1 MTQNLQLWHKLNKFK
16 KQGIDLHLNSL
27 RPAFWS
33 DALFS
38 WNNILQKADK
48 EISYI
53 KTRVYANVRIIPC
66 IKKNWL
72 ISKIR

>member
-16 KQGIDLHLNSL
+16 KQGLDLHLNNWC
-27 RPAFWS
+27 PVFWS
-33 DALFS
+33 DALFT

-53 KTRVYANVRIIPC
+53 KTRVYA
-66 IKKNWL
+66 
-72 ISKIR
+72 

>member
-27 RPAFWS
+27 RPVFWS

-38 WNNILQKADK
+38 WNNILQKTNK

-53 KTRVYANVRIIPC
+53 KTRV
-66 IKKNWL
+66 
-72 ISKIR
+72 

>member
-27 RPAFWS
+27 RPVFWS

-38 WNNILQKADK
+38 WINILEKADK

-53 KTRVYANVRIIPC
+53 KTRVYANVRIISC
-66 IKKNWL
+66 IKKIQL
-72 ISKIR
+72 TYF